1 MQVKHTDN
9 MLRRYYIAPAA
20 EAVEVRVEENF
31 VYTVTS
37 ASTNGDNNEVPDDE
51 GDEDF

>member
-1 MQVKHTDN
+1 
-9 MLRRYYIAPAA
+9 MLRRYYTAPAA

-31 VYTVTS
+31 VYTVNS
-37 ASTNGDNNEVPDDE
+37 GNTNGDNNETPHDD